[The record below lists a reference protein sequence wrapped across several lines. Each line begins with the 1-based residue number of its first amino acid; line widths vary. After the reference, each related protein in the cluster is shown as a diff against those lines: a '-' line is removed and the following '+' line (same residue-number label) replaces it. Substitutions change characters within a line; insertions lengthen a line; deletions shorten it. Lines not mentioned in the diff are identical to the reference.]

1 MSTLNAYRL
10 IATVRGSAPNSPVA
24 ATRYTSLDDAREAS
38 KQLMHDNNRVIRVMI
53 VADQESSRFVEWI
66 ERS

>member
-1 MSTLNAYRL
+1 
-10 IATVRGSAPNSPVA
+10 
-24 ATRYTSLDDAREAS
+24 
-38 KQLMHDNNRVIRVMI
+38 LMHDNNRVIRVMI

>member
-1 MSTLNAYRL
+1 MSTLHAYRL
-10 IATVRGSAPNSPVA
+10 IATVRGGATNSPVA
-24 ATRYTSLDDAREAS
+24 ARKYTSLDDAREAS
-38 KQLMHDNNRVIRVMI
+38 KQLMHDNSRVIRVMI

>member
-1 MSTLNAYRL
+1 MNEEGETLPATQSL
-10 IATVRGSAPNSPVA
+10 IEAVRA
-24 ATRYTSLDDAREAS
+24 LDDAREAS

>member
-1 MSTLNAYRL
+1 
-10 IATVRGSAPNSPVA
+10 VA
-24 ATRYTSLDDAREAS
+24 ARKYTSLDDAREAS
-38 KQLMHDNNRVIRVMI
+38 KQLMHDNSRVIRVMV